1 MAKCD
6 EGYICR
12 VCGQAVESITDSDL
26 YLRYVLGKVDPEV
39 LHTTPEC
46 HIRCN
51 PVLAQFI
58 DDHRFQRV
66 QFDGPMGRENLD
78 DHFVTAQVQLVSQG
92 YRRLWELKNAD
103 GLSILEFPLT
113 EFRKQCH
120 PLIPRALA
128 KLASRRW

>member
-6 EGYICR
+6 EGYICH
-12 VCGQAVESITDSDL
+12 VCGNDVESITDSDL

-39 LHTTPEC
+39 LHTTPER

-58 DDHRFQRV
+58 DDKRFEPV
-66 QFDGPMGRENLD
+66 QVDGSMSLQNLD
-78 DHFVTAQVQLVSQG
+78 SEYVDQRKRLVSRA

-103 GLSILEFPLT
+103 GVSILEFPLE
-113 EFRKQCH
+113 EFRQE
-120 PLIPRALA
+120 PDR
-128 KLASRRW
+128 

>member
-12 VCGQAVESITDSDL
+12 VCRQAVESITDSDL

-39 LHTTPEC
+39 LHITPER

-58 DDHRFQRV
+58 EDDRFEPV
-66 QFDGPMGRENLD
+66 QVAGPMARDQLD
-78 DHFVTAQVQLVSQG
+78 PDYAAGQQRLVTRA
-92 YRRLWELKNAD
+92 YRRLWELKAAS
-103 GLSILEFPLT
+103 GVSILDFPLK
-113 EFRKQCH
+113 ELRSVPASH
-120 PLIPRALA
+120 PDSGRGQPRPLP
-128 KLASRRW
+128 